1 MAPDY
6 SPEALADKM
15 SAEQRVSQFEIRDPA
30 PVFEVVLIL
39 AALIAALAIAHYAEP
54 IERWLAG
61 LGL

>member
-1 MAPDY
+1 MAPDL

-15 SAEQRVSQFEIRDPA
+15 TAEQRVSQFVIADPA

-39 AALIAALAIAHYAEP
+39 AALIAALLIGHYHEP

>member
-15 SAEQRVSQFEIRDPA
+15 SAEQRINQFEIRDPA

-39 AALIAALAIAHYAEP
+39 AALIAALLIGHYHEP
-54 IERWLAG
+54 IELWLAG

>member
-39 AALIAALAIAHYAEP
+39 AAVIAALTIAHYHEP

-61 LGL
+61 FGL